1 MDWSSHTQ
9 WLLWLAAALAAGL
22 TEIATVD
29 FIFLMFAG
37 GALVAALGA
46 GLGLP
51 LALQAILFAASS
63 SGLLFV
69 ARPPLQRWAR
79 NTPSIAM
86 NAAALVGREARVL
99 ETVTERAGRVKLA
112 GEVWTA
118 RVAPGEPSLEVGSDV
133 HVVRIAGATAVV
145 APKSAPPAPN
155 TLEGRPTP

>member
-22 TEIATVD
+22 IEVATVD
-29 FIFLMFAG
+29 FVFLMFVG
-37 GALVAALGA
+37 GALAAAVAAGV
-46 GLGLP
+46 GLP
-51 LALQAILFAASS
+51 FALQVIVFAASS
-63 SGLLFV
+63 TGLLFV

-99 ETVTERAGRVKLA
+99 ETVTERSGLVKLA

-118 RVAPGEPSLEVGSDV
+118 RVAPGELTLEVGSDV
-133 HVVRIAGATAVV
+133 HVVRIEGATAMV
-145 APKSAPPAPN
+145 AANPAPPTPN
-155 TLEGRPTP
+155 SLEGRSTP